1 MKHIFNRSYKVLIKG
16 AGDIASGIACR
27 LFECGFQIIMTEIP
41 EPTAIRRTVSFCEAV
56 YDKSVRLEGICAVLC
71 NDSDECNTALNDG
84 NICVLIDEH
93 ASIIS
98 DWKPDIIIDAILA
111 KRNLGLNINDAPVTI
126 GVGPGFCAESD
137 CDCVIESQRGH
148 DLGRCIYFGS
158 AAPNTG
164 IPGEVG
170 GYSSERVIK
179 SPSDGIYREIFHI
192 GDYVNKD
199 DIIAYADDVPVR
211 ATISG
216 ILRGQLRGGL
226 RVHAGMK
233 VADIDPRAEKSH
245 CFSISDKARS
255 IGGSALEAILK
266 LGREK
271 F

>member
-56 YDKSVRLEGICAVLC
+56 YDKSVMLEGICAVLC
-71 NDSDECNTALNDG
+71 NDSDECLTALKNG
-84 NICVLIDEH
+84 NICVIIDEH

-98 DWKPDIIIDAILA
+98 DWKPDIIIDSILA
-111 KRNLGLNINDAPVTI
+111 KRNLGLKIDDAPVTI
-126 GVGPGFCAESD
+126 GVGPGFCAKAD

-148 DLGRCIYFGS
+148 ELGRCIYSGS

-179 SPSDGIYREIFHI
+179 SPSDGIYREICHI

-199 DIIAYADDVPVR
+199 NIIAYADDVPVR
-211 ATISG
+211 ATIDG

-233 VADIDPRAEKSH
+233 VADIDPRAERSH
-245 CFSISDKARS
+245 CFSVSDKARS
-255 IGGSALEAILK
+255 IAGAALEAILK
-266 LGREK
+266 LGRERL
-271 F
+271 